1 MSRRERD
8 PEARV
13 IYLLLVLL
21 TLPVLVVVAI
31 QDEAVGAGATICMV
45 LCALGAR
52 GLVVERRRSSELP
65 SARIAS
71 ASDVQGMRTTRR
83 RLSRA
88 WRRARAGR
96 SPSAPA

>member
-1 MSRRERD
+1 MSGRD

-13 IYLLLVLL
+13 IYLLLVVL
-21 TLPVLVVVAI
+21 TLPVLVLVRLHHEAI
-31 QDEAVGAGATICMV
+31 GPGATICMV
-45 LCALGAR
+45 LCALGGF
-52 GLVVERRRSSELP
+52 GLIVERRRSSDVP

-71 ASDVQGMRTTRR
+71 ASDLQAMRTTRR

-96 SPSAPA
+96 SPSVPA